1 MRKLLV
7 LSSVS
12 WLLFGCNGG
21 TTPTVDGGAGDG
33 GGSDAAPI
41 ADAGGDGGADAGGD
55 AGEAPS
61 CGGTPCGAGHAC
73 VRDVCVASC
82 GADASG
88 WDGELAPGLTVI
100 GTVCRSVD
108 AIAVSGGQAYDVT
121 HATSG
126 TTTTFT
132 LSRWA
137 TGSEAPTVTVVGT
150 ASYEAPSGTVMVYGG
165 GYVALSTDGMHAV
178 FGYTTSQ
185 VPGYVGGVFD
195 MATGS
200 GTTTE
205 IEADGNFDATFR
217 DATDYFVNGG
227 LGGAPGLYAGH
238 AGGMTLEALV
248 TGLGDASGSVH
259 FWAEESLLLA
269 GGSSFGGTTWAD
281 GSMSG
286 ARVVV
291 LTETDLASTTPLA
304 ANDLPQLDMPSA
316 FALLSGGR
324 AASVH
329 YDASFA
335 VDGIEVRTLSVTG
348 GAVSVS
354 SPAAL
359 VSGGDFSGITAAGDG
374 AVLAFDGGLLF
385 VR

>member
-7 LSSVS
+7 LCSVS
-12 WLLFGCNGG
+12 WLLFGCDGG
-21 TTPTVDGGAGDG
+21 TTPAVDGGVAGDASDGGAPGDG
-33 GGSDAAPI
+33 GGERDAPPI
-41 ADAGGDGGADAGGD
+41 DDAGGAL
-55 AGEAPS
+55 
-61 CGGTPCGAGHAC
+61 CGGRACGAGHAC
-73 VRDVCVASC
+73 VRDVCVATC

-88 WDGELAPGLTVI
+88 WDGALAPELAVVGS
-100 GTVCRSVD
+100 VCREVD
-108 AIAVSGGQAYDVT
+108 AIAVSGSEAYDVT
-121 HATSG
+121 HTTSG

-132 LSRWA
+132 LSRWE
-137 TGSEAPTVTVVGT
+137 TGSESPTVHVVGT
-150 ASYEAPSGTVMVYGG
+150 ARYEAPSDTVMLYGG
-165 GYVALSTDGMHAV
+165 GYVAVSTDGMHAV

-200 GTTTE
+200 GTTIE
-205 IEADGNFDATFR
+205 IEADGNFDATFL
-217 DATDYFVNGG
+217 DATDYYVNGG
-227 LGGAPGLYAGH
+227 IGGVPGVYAGH
-238 AGGMTLEALV
+238 ASGMMLEALV
-248 TGLGDASGSVH
+248 TGLGDASGSVA
-259 FWAEESLLLA
+259 FWADESLLLA
-269 GGSSFGGTTWAD
+269 GGSSFGRTTWAD
-281 GSMSG
+281 GSTSG

-291 LTETDLASTTPLA
+291 LSETDLASTTALA

-354 SPAAL
+354 APAAL
-359 VSGGDFSGITAAGDG
+359 VTGGDFSGITAAGEG

>member
-7 LSSVS
+7 LFSVLS
-12 WLLFGCNGG
+12 VLVGCNDG
-21 TTPTVDGGAGDG
+21 TTPVVDGGARDGGVVGDG
-33 GGSDAAPI
+33 GGERDAPPI
-41 ADAGGDGGADAGGD
+41 ADAGPLCGDV
-55 AGEAPS
+55 S
-61 CGGTPCGAGHAC
+61 CGPGHAC

-88 WDGELAPGLTVI
+88 WDGALAPGLTVV
-100 GTVCRSVD
+100 GSVCRQVD
-108 AIAVSGGQAYDVT
+108 AIAVSGADAYDVT
-121 HATSG
+121 HTTSG

-132 LSRWA
+132 LSRWP
-137 TGSEAPTVTVVGT
+137 TGSEMPTVTVVGM
-150 ASYEAPSGTVMVYGG
+150 ASYEAPSATTMVFAG

-178 FGYTTSQ
+178 FGYTTDQ
-185 VPGYVGGVFD
+185 AGFVGGLFD
-195 MATGS
+195 MATG
-200 GTTTE
+200 GGATTDV
-205 IEADGNFDATFR
+205 EADGNFDAVFR
-217 DATDYFVNGG
+217 DATDYYVNGG
-227 LGGAPGLYAGH
+227 IGGAPGVYAGH
-238 AGGMTLEALV
+238 ASGMTLTALV

-281 GSMSG
+281 GTMSG

-291 LTETDLASTTPLA
+291 LTETELASATAIA

-324 AASVH
+324 VASMH

-335 VDGIEVRTLSVTG
+335 VDGIELRTLTHGGTSVT
-348 GAVSVS
+348 VSAPS
-354 SPAAL
+354 SFT
-359 VSGGDFSGITAAGDG
+359 SGPDFTGITAANDG